1 MIKYNEIKVGDFV
14 MADYDG
20 HMWEG
25 EVVHLNGNEKQ
36 VCVRT
41 EVQEFWFDTQHL
53 HPIPLDEAQLF
64 KLGFQ
69 KETREDNSAKYM
81 KGAFRIVIKDNDF
94 SHIQIWYREDHRFID
109 RLLMVH
115 ELQNNYY
122 DMTKV
127 HLTTA

>member
-20 HMWEG
+20 QMWEG
-25 EVVHLNGNEKQ
+25 EVVDLNGNEKQ

-69 KETREDNSAKYM
+69 KETRDDNSAKYM
-81 KGAFRIVIKDNDF
+81 KGAFRIVIKNNDF

-115 ELQNNYY
+115 ELQNNYL

-127 HLTTA
+127 HLTT

>member
-1 MIKYNEIKVGDFV
+1 MIKYNEIKVGDLV
-14 MADYDG
+14 VADYDG
-20 HMWEG
+20 QMWEG
-25 EVVHLNGNEKQ
+25 EVINLNGNEKQ

-41 EVQEFWFDTQHL
+41 EVQEFWFEPAHL

-69 KETREDNSAKYM
+69 KEERKDGSVKYL
-81 KGAFRIVIKDNDF
+81 KGAFRIVVKNNDF
-94 SHIQIWYREDHRFID
+94 SHLQMWYREDHRFID

-115 ELQNNYY
+115 ELQNNYM

-127 HLTTA
+127 HLTPA